1 MKFQFMSES
10 ASAGK
15 KMVLAGAVL
24 VGVLQVSQPA
34 HADKAVAAKEL
45 QSSALE
51 EVVVTAQ
58 RKEESAQ
65 KVPLTVSALSGDD
78 IKRLA
83 ITEPKDLQFS
93 TPALTFTQDNAT
105 INPYIRGRGTNFSGI
120 GLEGSVPIYID
131 DVYLETQFGAEG
143 LVDIARLQVLKG
155 PQGTLYGRNA
165 TGGVILFETNNP
177 TQKFEG
183 HVEAGGGNL
192 GQVKGEAV
200 VNVPVTSTFALRLA
214 AGYQNTDGYLN
225 NVANGETVGELK
237 RHQIRL
243 KALYSPTDNFSAL
256 LKLEHNHSVNSY
268 VRRQI
273 FDGTGTPTS
282 LKFYETFQ
290 SSNHSGANNP
300 DPLDTSDV
308 DSYTLRLNYKSA
320 NWALTNVTGY
330 RNTRLHTC
338 ADNDN
343 LTPDFVVFCVNAPPG
358 APGFAGGIEGAY
370 DHSLTDELRFVTN
383 FSGPLNATFGGSYQ
397 RSKARFPT
405 VLRGL
410 VFGPLVIISD
420 SYTEI
425 KTPAV
430 FAELYYDIL
439 QNLKL
444 TAGGR
449 YSSEKRDLNV
459 VNNADTFALGVPLPA
474 FATFA
479 QSAKFHSF
487 TPRVVLAYDAGAV
500 NYYASYNEG
509 YKSGGFN
516 VPPFV
521 PFNDQ
526 LDEEKTKGFEIGAKA
541 KFWDNRARL
550 DVAVFETK
558 TTGLQ
563 VSVVNPSTNSVIQQ
577 NAAETKA
584 HGVEVNLEVKPLD
597 RLTLRVGAAQLHS
610 RFESFKAASVFT
622 IQGGVLGTA
631 LQDLSG
637 TPTTNSPNFTANLS
651 ATYELPLQSGWGA
664 SVTASG
670 RTSTSYDFTP
680 GAGGQLQSDRQKSF
694 SVVELSGQITSPND
708 KYTVYLWANNL
719 FDEKYFNIVQSGG
732 ASGVYAI
739 PALPRTIGASLR
751 YSF

>member
-1 MKFQFMSES
+1 MNLLRSGKL
-10 ASAGK
+10 ASRGRYLT
-15 KMVLAGAVL
+15 LAGAMLVVVL
-24 VGVLQVSQPA
+24 PVSHASPA
-34 HADKAVAAKEL
+34 EAPAAAAERPIG
-45 QSSALE
+45 ALE
-51 EVVVTAQ
+51 EIIVTAQ

-65 KVPLTVSALSGDD
+65 KVPLTVKAFSESD
-78 IKRLA
+78 IKQLN
-83 ITEPKDLQFS
+83 IVEPKDLQFS

-105 INPYIRGRGTNFSGI
+105 INPYIRGRGTNFAGI

-143 LVDIARLQVLKG
+143 LVDISRLQVLKG

-165 TGGVILFETNNP
+165 TGGVLLFETNNP

-200 VNVPVTSTFALRLA
+200 INVPVTSTFALRLA
-214 AGYQNTDGYLN
+214 AGYQNTDGYVT
-225 NVANGETVGELK
+225 NVVDGEKMGQLK

-243 KALYSPTDNFSAL
+243 KALFTPTDNFSAL

-268 VRRQI
+268 LRRQI
-273 FDGTGTPTS
+273 FNGTGTPTS

-290 SSNHSGANNP
+290 SPNLPGPFNP
-300 DPLDTSDV
+300 DPLDTTDV
-308 DSYTLRLNYKSA
+308 DSFSLRLTYKADHWS
-320 NWALTNVTGY
+320 LTNVAGY
-330 RNTRLHTC
+330 RDTRLHTC

-343 LTPDFVVFCVNAPPG
+343 LFPSFVVFCVNVPPG

-397 RSKARFPT
+397 SSKARFPT

-410 VFGPLVIISD
+410 AFGPLVPISD

-439 QNLKL
+439 PNLKL

-474 FATFA
+474 FAKFA
-479 QSAKFHSF
+479 QSAKFHAF

-597 RLTLRVGAAQLHS
+597 RLTLRVGAAQLRS
-610 RFESFKAASVFT
+610 RFESFKAASVFK
-622 IQGGVLGTA
+622 IKGGVLGTA

-670 RTSTSYDFTP
+670 RTSASYDFTP

-694 SVVELSGQITSPND
+694 SVFALSGQITSPDD

-732 ASGVYAI
+732 ASGVYAV